1 MPGSYAGRI
10 VSRRS
15 LLKLM
20 PGVLGVLV
28 ACTSAPPAPT
38 PAPQVAPT
46 LAATPA
52 AAQAPTAAPKPT
64 APPAPAAAATAAPAA
79 KPTAAPTAATAAAK
93 PGFMRPIEG
102 PPKRGGILKIA
113 GGTVTTPHFD
123 LHQGATAHPL
133 TQLYNNLVR
142 KDIPSG
148 FRQLVPDLAES
159 WEVSSDG
166 KTYTFHL
173 RNGVKWHDG
182 SPFTAD
188 DVIATF
194 QRFITP
200 PSGTT
205 ITVRSQVDMLQNVEK
220 VDPQTVRMTL
230 SRPASYFLEVLTT
243 TSMIIY
249 PKKALDENNGDL
261 RKVIAPGTGAFM
273 FKDHK
278 SGEKW
283 EFVKNPNYWDSEL
296 PYLDGIEMLHTP
308 QLTDRGTAVLTGQA
322 DMTWNASVDTWREGE
337 GRKNEISVALIP
349 NPGAHTVHMNNTHKG
364 LDDKRVRRAISLA
377 LSRPDIFK
385 AYQDQEPIFVG
396 RWMNTASPHSP
407 SLDEIMKLPGYRTD
421 KTQDLADARKLMADA
436 GYADGLG
443 PLELVSATA
452 PWAAEIMAPAVAE
465 ELKRN
470 LNISTNI
477 RLIERGLLIE
487 EYKNGTFDLLVE
499 TQFFSPVMDYTP
511 AWNLYFKTGA
521 SQNWSRFSSPEFDK
535 LLDEINNTSDNAKLD
550 ELFKKGMDV
559 LDQEVPFFVTGFTAH
574 SPMWRNYVKG
584 LSLDKRVHVEWGR
597 NETAWL
603 DK

>member
-1 MPGSYAGRI
+1 MRDLDPGRTI
-10 VSRRS
+10 SRRS

-20 PGVLGVLV
+20 PAALGVLV
-28 ACTSAPPAPT
+28 ACTAAPSQPAPT
-38 PAPQVAPT
+38 AAPKAAPT

-52 AAQAPTAAPKPT
+52 AAQAPQPTAPPPAAPTAAPAAPKPT
-64 APPAPAAAATAAPAA
+64 EAP
-79 KPTAAPTAATAAAK
+79 KPTAAAAAK
-93 PGFMRPIEG
+93 PGIMRPLEG

-133 TQLYNNLVR
+133 TQIYNNLVR

-148 FRQLVPDLAES
+148 FRQLIPDLAES

-194 QRFITP
+194 QRFIQP
-200 PSGTT
+200 PPGTT
-205 ITVRSQVDMLQNVEK
+205 ITVRSQVDMLQTVDK
-220 VDPQTVRMTL
+220 VDAQTVRMTL

-243 TSMIIY
+243 TAMIIY

-283 EFVKNPNYWDSEL
+283 EFVKNPNYWDPEL

-377 LSRPDIFK
+377 LSRPNIFT

-421 KTQDLADARKLMADA
+421 KTQDLADAKKLMADA

-470 LNISTNI
+470 LNITTNI

-511 AWNLYFKTGA
+511 AWNLYFKTGG
-521 SQNWSRFSSPEFDK
+521 SQNWSRYSNPEFDK
-535 LLDEINNTSDNAKLD
+535 LLDQINNTSDNAKLD
-550 ELFKKGMDV
+550 DLFKKGMDL
-559 LDQEVPFFVTGFTAH
+559 LDQDVPFYVTGFTAH

>member
-1 MPGSYAGRI
+1 MSDRI
-10 VSRRS
+10 PTRTVSRRT

-20 PGVLGVLV
+20 PGALGMGSLLL
-28 ACTSAPPAPT
+28 ACSAPAPSQPST
-38 PAPQVAPT
+38 PQAAPK

-52 AAQAPTAAPKPT
+52 PAQAAAPTTAPAAPAAAQPTAAAAAPT
-64 APPAPAAAATAAPAA
+64 TAPAAAA
-79 KPTAAPTAATAAAK
+79 K
-93 PGFMRPIEG
+93 PGMMRPVET

-113 GGTVTTPHFD
+113 GGTVTTAHFD
-123 LHQGATAHPL
+123 LHQGAAAHPL

-148 FRQLVPDLAES
+148 FRQLIPDLAER
-159 WEVSSDG
+159 WETSTDG
-166 KTYTFHL
+166 KTYTFFL
-173 RNGVKWHDG
+173 RDGVKWHDG

-188 DVIATF
+188 DVVATF
-194 QRFITP
+194 DRFITP
-200 PSGTT
+200 PPGTT
-205 ITVRSQVDMLQNVEK
+205 ITVRSQVDMLQKVEK
-220 VDPQTVRMTL
+220 VDPLTVRMTL
-230 SRPASYFLEVLTT
+230 SRPTGYFLEVLTT
-243 TSMIIY
+243 TAMVVY
-249 PKKALDENNGDL
+249 PKKALDENAGDL

-273 FKDHK
+273 FKEHK
-278 SGEKW
+278 AGEKW
-283 EFVKNPNYWDSEL
+283 EFVKNPNYWDPEL

-337 GRKNEISVALIP
+337 NRKNELTVALIP
-349 NPGAHTVHMNNTHKG
+349 NPGAHTMHMNNTKPG
-364 LDDKRVRRAISLA
+364 LEDKRVRRAISLA
-377 LSRPDIFK
+377 LSRPNLFK
-385 AYQDQEPIFVG
+385 AFQDTEPLFVG
-396 RWMNTASPHSP
+396 RWMNVSSPYSP
-407 SLDEIMKLPGYRTD
+407 TLEEIQKVPGYGSD
-421 KTQDLADARKLMADA
+421 KAADLAEAKKLMADA
-436 GYADGLG
+436 GHANGLG
-443 PLELVSATA
+443 PLELVSATV
-452 PWAAEIMAPAVAE
+452 PWAAEIMAPAIAE

-470 LNISTNI
+470 LNITTNI

-521 SQNWSRFSSPEFDK
+521 SQNWSRYSNPEFDK
-535 LLDEINNTSDNAKLD
+535 ILDEINNTTDSAKLGD
-550 ELFKKGMDV
+550 LFKKGMDI
-559 LDQEVPFFVTGFTAH
+559 LDEDAPFYVTGWTAH

>member
-1 MPGSYAGRI
+1 MS
-10 VSRRS
+10 
-15 LLKLM
+15 
-20 PGVLGVLV
+20 GVLGVGSLLA
-28 ACTSAPPAPT
+28 ACAPAPAAPPAAT
-38 PAPQVAPT
+38 AAPQAAPT

-52 AAQAPTAAPKPT
+52 AAQAAKPTAAP
-64 APPAPAAAATAAPAA
+64 PAGTAAPAAA
-79 KPTAAPTAATAAAK
+79 KPTAAAAPTTAAAAAK
-93 PGFMRPIEG
+93 PGLMRPVEG

-113 GGTVTTPHFD
+113 GGTVTTAHFD

-148 FRQLVPDLAES
+148 FRQLIPDLAES
-159 WEVSSDG
+159 WETSSDG

-173 RNGVKWHDG
+173 RSGVKWHDG
-182 SPFTAD
+182 GPFTAD
-188 DVIATF
+188 DVVATF
-194 QRFITP
+194 QRFISP
-200 PSGTT
+200 PPGTT

-220 VDPQTVRMTL
+220 SDAQTVRMTL

-243 TSMIIY
+243 TAMIIY

-283 EFVKNPNYWDSEL
+283 EFVKNPNYWDPEL

-337 GRKNEISVALIP
+337 SRKNEIAVALIP
-349 NPGAHTVHMNNTHKG
+349 NPGAHTIHMNNTRKG

-377 LSRPDIFK
+377 LSRQNIFT

-396 RWMNTASPHSP
+396 RWMNTASPHSLA
-407 SLDEIMKLPGYRTD
+407 LDDIMKLPAYRTD
-421 KTQDLADARKLMADA
+421 KTQDLAEAKKLMADA
-436 GYADGLG
+436 GYGSGLG

-487 EYKNGTFDLLVE
+487 EYKNGSFDFLVE

-511 AWNLYFKTGA
+511 AWNLYFKSGA
-521 SQNWSRFSSPEFDK
+521 SQNWSKYSNPEFDK
-535 LLDEINNTSDNAKLD
+535 LLDEINNTSDSAKLD
-550 ELFKKGMDV
+550 DLFKKGMDL
-559 LDQEVPFFVTGFTAH
+559 LDQDAPFYVTGFTAH